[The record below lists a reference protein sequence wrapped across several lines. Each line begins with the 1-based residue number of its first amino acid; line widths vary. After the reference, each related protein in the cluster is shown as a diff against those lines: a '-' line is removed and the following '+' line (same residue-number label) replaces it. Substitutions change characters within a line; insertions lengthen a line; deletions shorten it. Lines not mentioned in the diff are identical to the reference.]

1 MLPGLDGGTKV
12 TKFTVLHV
20 LGVQT
25 GHSFP
30 PSRSSAVFGSVSLE
44 YKITEFAVYLYFSN
58 AVSVCAYRQY

>member
-1 MLPGLDGGTKV
+1 MLPELAGGTKV
-12 TKFTVLHV
+12 TKFTIP

-25 GHSFP
+25 GHCFS